1 MRKYIMDAF
10 MSAGIYVY
18 SAARGGYGNH
28 ILTREQA
35 EELFSSYKSKF
46 TDINGLRIH
55 YRDEGQ
61 GEPIMLLHG
70 FASSLHTW
78 QPWTDRL
85 VAEGYRV
92 IRLDLPGFGLSDSPP
107 RRQLNV
113 ASFNTFLTTFLDQLG
128 VQNCHFAGN
137 SFGGWVSWEFALAH
151 PQRVDKLVLIDSAG
165 YFTKGTR
172 AKTVDYANKP
182 FFKKLLAKGVPRFLV
197 KNLLTNAFAD
207 NTKINDFMLNRYYG
221 LANKEGN
228 LASLIKYSTQ
238 QPTAHTDQIKDIT
251 QPTLIMWGA
260 KDKVI
265 HYVDALK
272 FKHDIK
278 NSRLQMYENVGHVP
292 MVEIPEQS
300 ADDLLVFLKE

>member
-1 MRKYIMDAF
+1 
-10 MSAGIYVY
+10 
-18 SAARGGYGNH
+18 
-28 ILTREQA
+28 
-35 EELFSSYKSKF
+35 
-46 TDINGLRIH
+46 
-55 YRDEGQ
+55 
-61 GEPIMLLHG
+61 
-70 FASSLHTW
+70 
-78 QPWTDRL
+78 
-85 VAEGYRV
+85 
-92 IRLDLPGFGLSDSPP
+92 
-107 RRQLNV
+107 
-113 ASFNTFLTTFLDQLG
+113 
-128 VQNCHFAGN
+128 
-137 SFGGWVSWEFALAH
+137 
-151 PQRVDKLVLIDSAG
+151 VLIDSAG
-165 YFTKGTR
+165 YFNKGTR
-172 AKTVDYANKP
+172 AKTLDYANKP
-182 FFKKLLAKGVPRFLV
+182 FFKKLLAKGVPRFII

-300 ADDLLVFLKE
+300 VEDLLVFLRE